1 MLKRMLL
8 IFDHIH
14 IIDPNEN
21 NFLIPRDICKV
32 KYGRMEISMTEYG
45 VLYNGDLYKS
55 IEEKLIDEFDYAYN
69 KGILRVENLKYSKF
83 YEKFW
88 LSLRLSYEF
97 DTANEKLLLATKG
110 LLEGNSQYEYK
121 SGILRGFF
129 VQPSGVKIYPDIPPS
144 PNVFKGKNEQLYELQ
159 AFSAIAKM
167 DRSLLLA
174 GLLDLIP
181 TFVDDNVAKLFIEK
195 SNFVKNNSDKDMI
208 AKFFVKNKVELQNV
222 QHLLYNISQA
232 ILPDEIL
239 EEIPIKELIIA
250 RNNTFQQLYKLRRK
264 LLNSIEFLAT
274 EKYDEKFIQEAQVYI
289 EKKLKPQLEDYSSN
303 WIKIL
308 PKFIHYGSTLAFG
321 SVGAMIGLNQS
332 LNPLQIALFSGIT
345 ATVGNVTSNLADYM
359 ANQGKSKFNNTYS
372 YFLNFRE

>member
-1 MLKRMLL
+1 
-8 IFDHIH
+8 
-14 IIDPNEN
+14 
-21 NFLIPRDICKV
+21 
-32 KYGRMEISMTEYG
+32 
-45 VLYNGDLYKS
+45 
-55 IEEKLIDEFDYAYN
+55 
-69 KGILRVENLKYSKF
+69 
-83 YEKFW
+83 
-88 LSLRLSYEF
+88 
-97 DTANEKLLLATKG
+97 
-110 LLEGNSQYEYK
+110 
-121 SGILRGFF
+121 
-129 VQPSGVKIYPDIPPS
+129 
-144 PNVFKGKNEQLYELQ
+144 
-159 AFSAIAKM
+159 M